1 MSIAHLAPGGT
12 KIPKYTIMPLAA
24 RNSPHI
30 PLGPWLHEIPTYT
43 IRPLAAQ
50 IPQYHLFRVRTG
62 KYSIPYNP
70 FRWASL
76 QKGHPDK

>member
-12 KIPKYTIMPLAA
+12 KFPTYTIMPLAA
-24 RNSPHI
+24 RNPPHI
-30 PLGPWLHEIPTYT
+30 PFSPWRHEF
-43 IRPLAAQ
+43 
-50 IPQYHLFRVRTG
+50 PQYHLFRVRTG

>member
-12 KIPKYTIMPLAA
+12 KF
-24 RNSPHI
+24 PHI
-30 PLGPWLHEIPTYT
+30 PLGPWRHKF
-43 IRPLAAQ
+43 
-50 IPQYHLFRVRTG
+50 PQYHLFRIRTG